1 MHESCGPCGPFDLVE
16 SEEADSD
23 ASGLD
28 RLESLLAEALVQAEA
43 MPGANKPHKRW
54 HLRTC
59 WLAANQRAWVISYLK
74 DALAELKEY
83 KLMLAEKDDE
93 PELASDIH

>member
-1 MHESCGPCGPFDLVE
+1 MSIEKVEALVLRKAR
-16 SEEADSD
+16 EEA
-23 ASGLD
+23 
-28 RLESLLAEALVQAEA
+28 ESLLTEALVQAEA

-74 DALAELKEY
+74 DALAELKEC
-83 KLMLAEKDDE
+83 KLVLAEKDDE
-93 PELASDIH
+93 PELASDIY